1 MGLTSKKERY
11 ASQDYKLTVGQLKVV
26 YTFRVL
32 KNILFNKDSGA
43 WVFLGLIEL
52 LFKVS
57 KEPGSQFLPYAHAWL
72 TGVVF
77 GIITYW
83 FQDCCYSSGHHVK
96 T

>member
-11 ASQDYKLTVGQLKVV
+11 ASQDCKLTVGQLKVV
-26 YTFRVL
+26 HTFRIL

-57 KEPGSQFLPYAHAWL
+57 KEPGSSSFSPMLMLGLLVWYLGLSP
-72 TGVVF
+72 TGFKTAVTVL
-77 GIITYW
+77 GIT
-83 FQDCCYSSGHHVK
+83 
-96 T
+96 